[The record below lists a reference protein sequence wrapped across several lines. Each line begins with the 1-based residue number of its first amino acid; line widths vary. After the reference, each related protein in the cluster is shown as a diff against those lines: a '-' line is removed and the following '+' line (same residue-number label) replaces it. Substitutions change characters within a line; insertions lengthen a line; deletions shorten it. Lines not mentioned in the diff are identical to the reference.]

1 VTTTGYID
9 GVLRER
15 WDDDARVY
23 TTWDAGGVQTS
34 QRPYTPEE
42 NARADAEAANRV
54 TAEATSTLLQQ
65 LYAGVVSIQAAR
77 DAASNDVGTADGLQT
92 QALTVKGQADTKR
105 TQAAGFVASATYQP
119 AQINALRDAIVD
131 ILDRQSLYAQK
142 WADAFAYRK
151 AVDQNAI
158 TTDDALLWL
167 ARYVSGRITG

>member
-1 VTTTGYID
+1 VTDVYVD
-9 GVLRER
+9 NVLRER
-15 WDDDARVY
+15 WDDTGRTY

-77 DAASNDVGTADGLQT
+77 DAASNDITTADGL
-92 QALTVKGQADTKR
+92 R
-105 TQAAGFVASATYQP
+105 TQATSLKASATSQKASIAAFVPGATYKQSDIV
-119 AQINALRDAIVD
+119 AIRDALVTMIGREESQLQAFVD
-131 ILDRQSLYAQK
+131 G
-142 WADAFAYRK
+142 FTYRI